1 MRKRAIPAPS
11 PATLGGRETLVAAL
25 RDVADEW
32 ADAHD
37 VLDELG
43 AIAEY
48 EDGTP
53 MTLPTRIRIHAG
65 YEPSDRAK
73 GA

>member
-1 MRKRAIPAPS
+1 MRRRIVPAPS

-25 RDVADEW
+25 REVADEW

-43 AIAEY
+43 AVAEY

-53 MTLPTRIRIHAG
+53 MPLRWRIWVHAG
-65 YEPSDRAK
+65 GEPSDREK